1 MDRRRVFTLSPEYFP
16 VNRMREIVDY
26 LHAHD
31 QQYSEPA
38 FSPLATRITLT
49 SPR

>member
-31 QQYSEPA
+31 QQYSEST
-38 FSPLATRITLT
+38 F
-49 SPR
+49 